1 MLWIVE
7 FETASLD
14 DEAEVDVRAVFQD
27 SLRHVDRFEF
37 DRPNQSTLGT
47 SIDRAISVAW
57 ALISGELAVRGML
70 GAQGTVEPYSL
81 CCSTLTRLSKSWKH
95 STSNKNCRMGY
106 CPSWVGLGSRS
117 QELLAWRIGEA
128 IGNGVVAASRE
139 MVEALA
145 IIYKGRSDDGP
156 TEEEKKNTARFRRFV
171 RWVLLGF
178 VAVVILVVAL
188 FVGGAI
194 TIAILAIVIP
204 VIAIALFSWTMRKFL
219 VFAWEQARAE
229 FKRNQAI
236 DEYWFAF
243 NRAPCCCV
251 RNCTFLL
258 DLLAVFGLGQGPL
271 ADDT

>member
-1 MLWIVE
+1 
-7 FETASLD
+7 
-14 DEAEVDVRAVFQD
+14 
-27 SLRHVDRFEF
+27 
-37 DRPNQSTLGT
+37 
-47 SIDRAISVAW
+47 
-57 ALISGELAVRGML
+57 ML

-95 STSNKNCRMGY
+95 STSNNCRMWLLPFMGG
-106 CPSWVGLGSRS
+106 PGSRS

-243 NRAPCCCV
+243 NRAHAAASGIAHFCS
-251 RNCTFLL
+251 TYWQYL
-258 DLLAVFGLGQGPL
+258 DWAKVLSLMTREPWGRGESPAGPRSTL
-271 ADDT
+271 SMSLIHVGHDWEGHRVGRMNSSGGWRRRSRW